1 MLNHFLTAVPSFFA
15 YFGVA
20 IVLIAVFLLVYVNV
34 TPYEEVALI
43 RAGNSAAAVSL
54 SGALFGFVMPV
65 ANAIAH
71 SESLADL
78 AAWGGV
84 AGIVQILA
92 YLAARFAFP
101 QMNSDIPA
109 GKVAP
114 AIFLAVLSLS
124 IGLVSAACMSY

>member
-20 IVLIAVFLLVYVNV
+20 LVLIAIFLLVYVNV

-43 RAGNSAAAVSL
+43 RAGNPAAAVTL
-54 SGALFGFVMPV
+54 SGALFGFVMPI

-92 YLAARFAFP
+92 YLAARYAFP

>member
-1 MLNHFLTAVPSFFA
+1 VLSHFVTAVPAFFA

-20 IVLIAVFLLVYVNV
+20 TVLIAAFLLVYVNV
-34 TPYEEVALI
+34 TPYQEFSLI
-43 RAGNSAAAVSL
+43 RAGNVAAAVSL

-71 SESLADL
+71 SDTLADL
-78 AAWGGV
+78 AAWGVV

-92 YLAARFAFP
+92 YLAARYTCP

-109 GKVAP
+109 GKMAP
-114 AIFLAVLSLS
+114 AVFLAVLSLS
-124 IGLVSAACMSY
+124 VGLISAACMSY

>member
-1 MLNHFLTAVPSFFA
+1 VLNHFLTAVPSFFA

-124 IGLVSAACMSY
+124 VGLVSAACMSY

>member
-20 IVLIAVFLLVYVNV
+20 IALIAVFLLVYVNV
-34 TPYEEVALI
+34 TPYEEFTLI
-43 RAGNSAAAVSL
+43 RTGNVAAAVSL
-54 SGALFGFVMPV
+54 SGALLGFVMPV

-71 SESLADL
+71 SESLGDL
-78 AAWGGV
+78 AAWGAV

-92 YLAARFAFP
+92 YLVARFTCP

-109 GKVAP
+109 GKLAP
-114 AIFLAVLSLS
+114 AIFLAMLSMS
-124 IGLVSAACMSY
+124 VGLISAACMSY

>member
-65 ANAIAH
+65 ANATAH

-124 IGLVSAACMSY
+124 VGLVSAACMSY

>member
-1 MLNHFLTAVPSFFA
+1 MLTHFLTALPSFFA

-20 IVLIAVFLLVYVNV
+20 IAMIAVFLLVYLNV
-34 TPYEEVALI
+34 TPYAEIALI
-43 RAGNSAAAVSL
+43 RDGNVAAAVSL

-78 AAWGGV
+78 MAWGAV
-84 AGIVQILA
+84 AGVVQILA
-92 YLAARFAFP
+92 YIAARHAFP
-101 QMNSDIPA
+101 KMNGDIPA

-114 AIFLAVLSLS
+114 AIFLAVLSMS
-124 IGLVSAACMSY
+124 VGLVSAACMSY

>member
-20 IVLIAVFLLVYVNV
+20 IALIAIFLLVYVNV

-43 RAGNSAAAVSL
+43 RAGNAAAAVSL

-124 IGLVSAACMSY
+124 VGLVSAACMSY

>member
-1 MLNHFLTAVPSFFA
+1 MLTHFLTALPSFFA

-20 IVLIAVFLLVYVNV
+20 IAMIAVFLLVYLNV
-34 TPYEEVALI
+34 TPYAEIALI
-43 RAGNSAAAVSL
+43 RDGNVAAAVSL

-78 AAWGGV
+78 MAWGAV
-84 AGIVQILA
+84 AGVVQILA
-92 YLAARFAFP
+92 YLAARHAFP
-101 QMNSDIPA
+101 KMHGDIPA

-114 AIFLAVLSLS
+114 AIFLAVLSMS
-124 IGLVSAACMSY
+124 VGLVSAACMSY

>member
-1 MLNHFLTAVPSFFA
+1 VLNHFLTAVPSFFA

-20 IVLIAVFLLVYVNV
+20 IVLIAIFLLVYVNV

-124 IGLVSAACMSY
+124 VGLVSAACMSY

>member
-20 IVLIAVFLLVYVNV
+20 IVLIAIFLLVYVNV

-124 IGLVSAACMSY
+124 VGLVSAACMSY

>member
-1 MLNHFLTAVPSFFA
+1 VLSHFVTAVPAFFA

-20 IVLIAVFLLVYVNV
+20 VLLIAAFLLVYVNV
-34 TPYEEVALI
+34 TPYEEFSLI
-43 RAGNSAAAVSL
+43 RAGNVAAAVSL

-71 SESLADL
+71 SDTLADL

-84 AGIVQILA
+84 AGVVQILA
-92 YLAARFAFP
+92 YLAARYTFP

-109 GKVAP
+109 GKMAP
-114 AIFLAVLSLS
+114 AVFLAVLSLS
-124 IGLVSAACMSY
+124 VGLISAACMSY

>member
-1 MLNHFLTAVPSFFA
+1 MPDHFLTAVPSFFA

-20 IVLIAVFLLVYVNV
+20 IALIAVFLLVYVNV
-34 TPYEEVALI
+34 TPYEEFELI
-43 RAGNSAAAVSL
+43 RAGNPAAAVSL

-84 AGIVQILA
+84 AGVVQILA
-92 YLAARFAFP
+92 YLAARHAFP
-101 QMNSDIPA
+101 QMALDIPA

-114 AIFLAVLSLS
+114 AIFLAMLSMS
-124 IGLVSAACMSY
+124 VGLINAACMSY

>member
-1 MLNHFLTAVPSFFA
+1 MLSHFLTAVPSFFA

-20 IVLIAVFLLVYVNV
+20 VALIAVFLLVYVNV
-34 TPYEEVALI
+34 TPYEEFALI
-43 RAGNSAAAVSL
+43 RTGNVAAAISL
-54 SGALFGFVMPV
+54 SGALLGFVMPV

-84 AGIVQILA
+84 AGVVQILA
-92 YLAARFAFP
+92 YLAARFACP

-109 GKVAP
+109 GKLAP
-114 AIFLAVLSLS
+114 AIFLAVLSMS
-124 IGLVSAACMSY
+124 VGLISAACMSY

>member
-20 IVLIAVFLLVYVNV
+20 IALIAIFLLVYVNV

-43 RAGNSAAAVSL
+43 RAGNAAAAVSL

-71 SESLADL
+71 SESLVDL

>member
-1 MLNHFLTAVPSFFA
+1 MLSHFVTAVPAFFA

-20 IVLIAVFLLVYVNV
+20 AVLIAAFLLVYVNV
-34 TPYEEVALI
+34 TPYQEFSLI
-43 RAGNSAAAVSL
+43 RAGNVAAAVSL

-71 SESLADL
+71 SDTLADL
-78 AAWGGV
+78 AAWGVV

-92 YLAARFAFP
+92 YLAARYTFP

-109 GKVAP
+109 GKMAP
-114 AIFLAVLSLS
+114 AVFLAVLSLS
-124 IGLVSAACMSY
+124 VGLINAACMSS